1 MASSTVN
8 SAFNAG
14 STSASESLAQNWWLF
29 LLRGTIAFGV
39 ALVILSIKL
48 RSRQYQQ
55 INRTVAGTAA

>member
-8 SAFNAG
+8 SAFDAG
-14 STSASESLAQNWWLF
+14 STSASESVAQNWWLF
-29 LLRGTIAFGV
+29 LLRGPIAFGV
-39 ALVILSIKL
+39 TLVILM